1 MITKELIKKDND
13 NGIFNLKFAIKNT
26 IEYLKEHQKETI
38 TLQQVTDSLICQV
51 LKEEQIEY
59 DWDQN
64 SDGTHFYVISKHL
77 TFDIDILESTTEV
90 SWYNE
95 D

>member
-51 LKEEQIEY
+51 LKEGQI
-59 DWDQN
+59 
-64 SDGTHFYVISKHL
+64 GIS
-77 TFDIDILESTTEV
+77 FIIDTSNIPKDRWESTQD
-90 SWYNE
+90 Y
-95 D
+95 